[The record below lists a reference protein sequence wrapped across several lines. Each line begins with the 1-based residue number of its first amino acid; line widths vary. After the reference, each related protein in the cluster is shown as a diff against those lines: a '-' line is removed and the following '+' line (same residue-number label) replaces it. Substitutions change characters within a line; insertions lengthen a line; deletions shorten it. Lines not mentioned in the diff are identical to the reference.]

1 MSLAINSTVENTPQL
16 LKRSSPFE
24 LLIQSRSIN
33 RIETIHI
40 SPEDENIEIRV
51 SLLIHDDYRVHW
63 VLEVMKS
70 PNEAHLLLDTLID
83 THSQQHEDDSHE
95 MDVWREELN
104 NPEAFSDGI
113 SLYMGSH

>member
-1 MSLAINSTVENTPQL
+1 MSLAINSTIENTPRL

-33 RIETIHI
+33 RVETINI
-40 SPEDENIEIRV
+40 SQEEGNIEIRV

-63 VLEVMKS
+63 VLEVMQS
-70 PNEAHLLLDTLID
+70 ANEAHLLLDTLID
-83 THSQQHEDDSHE
+83 THAQQHDDDSHE

-104 NPEAFSDGI
+104 NPEAFIKGI